1 MEYFLSE
8 RARMDALQKG
18 WPWLLGLGVLL
29 SVLGLLLII
38 APALGTLAI
47 DLLIGWFLIMGG
59 VAQLYHAFLEKAWRG
74 FLLELLSGVLYLVVG
89 LLLVFYPL
97 AGAQAL
103 TLFLAAF
110 LTIEGLVRIAMAMRV
125 RPVHGWGWLLVG
137 GIVTVILGVLI
148 WTQWPGSAL
157 WVIGLLVGINLLF
170 TGWSLTMM
178 AIAIRAHEGRAAAGA
193 R

>member
-1 MEYFLSE
+1 
-8 RARMDALQKG
+8 MDALQKG
-18 WPWLLGLGVLL
+18 WGWLLGLGILL
-29 SVLGLLLII
+29 SVLGLLLIA

-47 DLLIGWFLIMGG
+47 DLLVGWFLIIGG
-59 VAQLYHAFLEKAWRG
+59 AAQLFHAFMEKAWRG

-103 TLFLAAF
+103 TIFLAAF
-110 LTIEGLVRIAMAMRV
+110 LTVEGIVRIALALRV
-125 RPVHGWGWLLVG
+125 RPAQGWGWLLFG

-148 WTQWPGSAL
+148 WVQWPSSAL

-178 AIAIRAHEGRAAAGA
+178 AIAVRAHAGRVTAG
-193 R
+193 RR

>member
-1 MEYFLSE
+1 
-8 RARMDALQKG
+8 MDVLQKG
-18 WPWLLGLGVLL
+18 WGWLLGLGILL
-29 SVLGLLLII
+29 SVLGLLLIA

-47 DLLIGWFLIMGG
+47 DLLVGWFLIIGG
-59 VAQLYHAFLEKAWRG
+59 IAQAVHAFMEKAWRG

-89 LLLVFYPL
+89 ILLVFYPL

-110 LTIEGLVRIAMAMRV
+110 LLVEGVVRIAMAMRV
-125 RPVHGWGWLLVG
+125 RPAQGWGWLLFG
-137 GIVTVILGVLI
+137 GIVTVILGILI
-148 WTQWPGSAL
+148 WMQWPASAL

-178 AIAIRAHEGRAAAGA
+178 AIALRAHEGRVASG
-193 R
+193 RR

>member
-1 MEYFLSE
+1 
-8 RARMDALQKG
+8 MDTLQKG
-18 WPWLLGLGVLL
+18 WPWLLGLGILL
-29 SVLGLLLII
+29 SALGLLLIV
-38 APALGTLAI
+38 APAVGTLAI
-47 DLLIGWFLIMGG
+47 DLLIGWFLIIGG

-74 FLLELLSGVLYLVVG
+74 FLLELLSGILYLVVG
-89 LLLVFYPL
+89 VLLVFYPL

-103 TLFLAAF
+103 TLFLAVF
-110 LTIEGLVRIAMAMRV
+110 LTIEGLVRIVMAIRV

-148 WTQWPGSAL
+148 WTQWPGAAL

-178 AIAIRAHEGRAAAGA
+178 AITIRAHEGRAAAGT

>member
-1 MEYFLSE
+1 
-8 RARMDALQKG
+8 MDALQKG
-18 WPWLLGLGVLL
+18 WGWVLGLGVLL
-29 SVLGLLLII
+29 SVLGLLLIA
-38 APALGTLAI
+38 APVLGTLAV
-47 DLLIGWFLIMGG
+47 DLLVGWFLIVGG
-59 VAQLYHAFLEKAWRG
+59 VAQLCHAFMEKAWRG
-74 FLLELLSGVLYLVVG
+74 FLLELLSGILYLVVG
-89 LLLVFYPL
+89 ILLVFYPV

-125 RPVHGWGWLLVG
+125 RPGHGWGWLLFG

-148 WTQWPGSAL
+148 WTQWPGSGL